1 MCIDFLNYM
10 LFCNKIPF
18 VQKTKNVVPGGVE
31 GDPEERVGGRVPL
44 ERSVAFCRGKRSGLG

>member
-1 MCIDFLNYM
+1 M

-31 GDPEERVGGRVPL
+31 GDPEERVEGGAPL
-44 ERSVAFCRGKRSGLG
+44 ERSVAFCRGKRRGLG